1 MLFCSNS
8 IFRAGKFGLNQLS
21 RGLGPLLHSSL
32 QVATSILDP
41 NPEALEKMS
50 QILVTTIGTGN
61 EGNGGIDTSQLFR
74 ASEILETCLTLAVES
89 PEAGIGNLVAVAMLE
104 ALSTFNEVGRVT
116 NLNGPNGPNEQ
127 SANYTQKMEQLASKL
142 AAAAHAKLSVGESKF
157 LSGASGGQ
165 RAKGIELQ
173 LLSSTNSALLMS
185 GVTMPRLVMP
195 PNPLKPIDQMS
206 RRLQSESCGVAI
218 TATYWLRS
226 NPYTWASSS
235 KGMNRYVAMDAT
247 VGVLQFDMCGTPLLF
262 NESIPER
269 ALSFRSLVIQK
280 DVGKIILMYQS
291 VRKCVLVLI

>member
-1 MLFCSNS
+1 M
-8 IFRAGKFGLNQLS
+8 
-21 RGLGPLLHSSL
+21 

-50 QILVTTIGTGN
+50 QILVTTVGTGN

-89 PEAGIGNLVAVAMLE
+89 PEAGIGNVVAVAMLE

-127 SANYTQKMEQLASKL
+127 SANYTQKMEHLASKL
-142 AAAAHAKLSVGESKF
+142 AAAAHAKLLVGESKF

-165 RAKGIELQ
+165 RAAQGVELQ
-173 LLSSTNSALLMS
+173 LLSSSNSALLMS

-291 VRKCVLVLI
+291 VRKSVLVLI

>member
-21 RGLGPLLHSSL
+21 RGLDPLLHSSL
-32 QVATSILDP
+32 QVATSIPDP

-165 RAKGIELQ
+165 RAKGVELQ

-185 GVTMPRLVMP
+185 GVTMPPLVMP

-269 ALSFRSLVIQK
+269 ALSFRSLVIQMSEK
-280 DVGKIILMYQS
+280 SFLCINLYVSAYLF
-291 VRKCVLVLI
+291 

>member
-21 RGLGPLLHSSL
+21 RGLDPLLHSSL

-89 PEAGIGNLVAVAMLE
+89 PESGIGNLVAVAMLE

-165 RAKGIELQ
+165 RAKGVELQ

-185 GVTMPRLVMP
+185 GVTMPPLVMP

-269 ALSFRSLVIQK
+269 ALSFRSLVIQMSEK
-280 DVGKIILMYQS
+280 SFLCINLYVSAYLF
-291 VRKCVLVLI
+291 

>member
-1 MLFCSNS
+1 MSPS
-8 IFRAGKFGLNQLS
+8 ICCYIH
-21 RGLGPLLHSSL
+21 PL

-50 QILVTTIGTGN
+50 QILVTTVGTGN

-74 ASEILETCLTLAVES
+74 ASEILETCLTLAVAS
-89 PEAGIGNLVAVAMLE
+89 PEAGIGNVVAVAMLE
-104 ALSTFNEVGRVT
+104 ALSTFNEVGRIT

-142 AAAAHAKLSVGESKF
+142 AAAAHAKLPVGESKF

-165 RAKGIELQ
+165 RAKGVELQ
-173 LLSSTNSALLMS
+173 LLSSSNSVLLMS

-195 PNPLKPIDQMS
+195 PNPLKPIDLQMS
-206 RRLQSESCGVAI
+206 RRLQSEQGCGVAI

-226 NPYTWASSS
+226 NPFTWASSS

-247 VGVLQFDMCGTPLLF
+247 VGVLEFNMCGSPLLF

-269 ALSFRSLVIQK
+269 AMRFRSLVIQK
-280 DVGKIILMYQS
+280 DVNHCYVSI
-291 VRKCVLVLI
+291 CT

>member
-1 MLFCSNS
+1 MSPS
-8 IFRAGKFGLNQLS
+8 ICCYIH
-21 RGLGPLLHSSL
+21 PL

-50 QILVTTIGTGN
+50 QILVTTVGTGN

-74 ASEILETCLTLAVES
+74 ASEILETCLTLAVAS
-89 PEAGIGNLVAVAMLE
+89 PEAGIGNVVAVAMLE
-104 ALSTFNEVGRVT
+104 ALSTFNEVGRIT

-142 AAAAHAKLSVGESKF
+142 AAAAHAKLPVGESKF

-165 RAKGIELQ
+165 RVKGVELQ
-173 LLSSTNSALLMS
+173 LLSSSDSVLLMS

-195 PNPLKPIDQMS
+195 PNPLKPIDLQMS
-206 RRLQSESCGVAI
+206 RRLQSEQGCGVAI

-226 NPYTWASSS
+226 NPFTWAISS

-247 VGVLQFDMCGTPLLF
+247 VGVLEFNMCGSPLLF

-269 ALSFRSLVIQK
+269 AMRFRSLVIQK
-280 DVGKIILMYQS
+280 DVNHCYVSI
-291 VRKCVLVLI
+291 CT